1 MNICVIGNNLTSLA
15 LSKALV
21 SKKINVTVFYNY
33 KKKYLKSNR
42 SIGITNENI
51 NFINKQILKINKNF
65 LNPINQIEIYTEK
78 NRNKKIL
85 NFTESGKGLFN
96 LIKAEKLYKLLKNN
110 LYKKKFFKL
119 KKIKKNNFYNNIIKN
134 ENFDLIINCE
144 KNNIIVKSFFN
155 KNFKKDYFSDAYTGI
170 IFHQKIQNKKAIQIF
185 TKYGPLAFLPLSN
198 NQTSFVFSVYKEK
211 KNLNEKNILELI
223 RVYNKNYLIKKFS
236 KIEKI
241 NLKFSFARNYF
252 NGKILLFGDSLHQV
266 HPLAGQGFNMTLRD
280 LKILLNQIQNKIDLG
295 LPLDSSLLNEFEK
308 KTKHYNLI
316 YSNGINF
323 IQDFFKLDNKFKN
336 NYSEKIMN
344 FVGKNNFINNLF
356 IKVANRGL
364 TIN

>member
-42 SIGITNENI
+42 SIGITNENT

-85 NFTESGKGLFN
+85 NFTEPGKGLFN
-96 LIKAEKLYKLLKNN
+96 LIKAEKLYK
-110 LYKKKFFKL
+110 
-119 KKIKKNNFYNNIIKN
+119 FYNNIIKN

-308 KTKHYNLI
+308 KTKHSNLI
-316 YSNGINF
+316 YSTGINF

-336 NYSEKIMN
+336 NYSEKIIN

-356 IKVANRGL
+356 IKVANRGI